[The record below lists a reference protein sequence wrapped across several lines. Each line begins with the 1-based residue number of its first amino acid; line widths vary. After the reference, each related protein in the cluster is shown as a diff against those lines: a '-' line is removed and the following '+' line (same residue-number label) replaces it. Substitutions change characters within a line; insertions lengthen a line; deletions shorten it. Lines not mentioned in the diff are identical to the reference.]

1 VTSEQTTSAGGPA
14 TPARRP
20 RDSAATRETILNAGR
35 EVFAQLGYDR
45 AGTRE
50 IAAAAG
56 VDARLIGRYFGS
68 KEGLFTAVIDRAFE
82 KSMLMGPGH
91 NRDAARALLTGD
103 TTGPADGLL
112 IAMRSAAN
120 QRAAAIMR
128 ADLEG
133 RYQRMVADQL
143 SGPHAAGRAALLIAI
158 CSGVQV
164 TRDVIGNSALAGDG
178 VEALVPYL
186 EAALD
191 AVSGP

>member
-1 VTSEQTTSAGGPA
+1 MLGDVRDFVRDDLRAEVAAGEP
-14 TPARRP
+14 
-20 RDSAATRETILNAGR
+20 N
-35 EVFAQLGYDR
+35 DR
-45 AGTRE
+45 AQFVR
-50 IAAAAG
+50 
-56 VDARLIGRYFGS
+56 
-68 KEGLFTAVIDRAFE
+68 LFTAVVERAFE

-91 NRDAARALLTGD
+91 NGDAARTLLTGD
-103 TTGPADGLL
+103 ATAPADGLL

-120 QRAAAIMR
+120 ERAAAIMR

-143 SGPHAAGRAALLIAI
+143 PGPHAAGRAALLIAI

-178 VEALVPYL
+178 VDQLVPYL